1 MKQFLSKFY
10 YPYSSNQQKNNIVGT
25 FPKFSRKL
33 VENENRYPMC
43 TIHDPSLYWLGK
55 CNSMKSGG
63 TSEDGR

>member
-1 MKQFLSKFY
+1 MAD
-10 YPYSSNQQKNNIVGT
+10 NENNIVGT

-55 CNSMKSGG
+55 CNSMEIETSI